1 MPFELLRAGGT
12 VAELHL
18 GSAALVGGPLPVG
31 VARVH
36 QPADRAVVLGSG
48 QPEDCVD
55 REACAA
61 AGVQVVRRRSGGGA
75 VLVEPGGLVWVDL
88 AVPSTDPRWCADVG
102 QAAWWVGEAWA
113 TALRRSGADALEV
126 WKGPM
131 LRREWSALVCFAGLA
146 GGEVTGPGARKVV
159 GISQRR
165 TRHGS
170 LFQCACLLRWEP
182 AALLGLLRLT
192 PAERAR
198 AAAGLPGVAQGVG
211 PGKEEEILAQLV
223 QALPQ

>member
-1 MPFELLRAGGT
+1 MPFELHRVAGT
-12 VAELHL
+12 VAELHAR
-18 GSAALVGGPLPVG
+18 SAALVAGPVA
-31 VARVH
+31 ARVAH
-36 QPADRAVVLGSG
+36 AYQPVDRAVVLGSG
-48 QPEDCVD
+48 QPEGTVD

-61 AGVQVVRRRSGGGA
+61 AEAEEVRRRSGGGA
-75 VLVEPGGLVWVDL
+75 VLVQPGGSVWVDL
-88 AVPSTDPRWCADVG
+88 VVPSTDPLWCADVG

-113 TALRRSGADALEV
+113 AALRRCGDGAFEV

-146 GGEVTGPGARKVV
+146 GGEVTGPGGRKVV

-170 LFQCACLLRWEP
+170 LFQCACLMRWEP
-182 AALLGLLRLT
+182 AALLGLLRLA

-198 AAAGLPGVAQGVG
+198 AGADLEGVALGAG
-211 PGKEEEILAQLV
+211 PGNEEEILAHLV
-223 QALPQ
+223 QALP